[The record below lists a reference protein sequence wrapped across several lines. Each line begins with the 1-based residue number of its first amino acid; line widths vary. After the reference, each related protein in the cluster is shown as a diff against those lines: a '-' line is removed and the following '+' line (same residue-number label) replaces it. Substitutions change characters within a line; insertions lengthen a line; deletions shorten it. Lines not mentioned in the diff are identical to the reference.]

1 MKIIL
6 DAFGG
11 DNAPAEALKGRSMA
25 VKELGVTVLAVGD
38 IEKMQECCKAENI
51 DTDGIEFKQAEGVFD
66 MHREPMDIV
75 KRQRIHLCMW
85 LLKLFPTERVTPLFL
100 PAVQAQF

>member
-38 IEKMQECCKAENI
+38 IEKMQECWDFRWEKCI
-51 DTDGIEFKQAEGVFD
+51 FV
-66 MHREPMDIV
+66 
-75 KRQRIHLCMW
+75 L
-85 LLKLFPTERVTPLFL
+85 ERRD
-100 PAVQAQF
+100 

>member
-11 DNAPAEALKGRSMA
+11 DNAPTAALKGRSMA

-75 KRQRIHLCMW
+75 K
-85 LLKLFPTERVTPLFL
+85 KAKVTSLYVAFKAL
-100 PAVQAQF
+100 SDGEGDALVSAGSTGAI

>member
-25 VKELGVTVLAVGD
+25 VKELGVTILAVG
-38 IEKMQECCKAENI
+38 I
-51 DTDGIEFKQAEGVFD
+51 TS
-66 MHREPMDIV
+66 
-75 KRQRIHLCMW
+75 
-85 LLKLFPTERVTPLFL
+85 LLKQPFFPPV
-100 PAVQAQF
+100 ASHI